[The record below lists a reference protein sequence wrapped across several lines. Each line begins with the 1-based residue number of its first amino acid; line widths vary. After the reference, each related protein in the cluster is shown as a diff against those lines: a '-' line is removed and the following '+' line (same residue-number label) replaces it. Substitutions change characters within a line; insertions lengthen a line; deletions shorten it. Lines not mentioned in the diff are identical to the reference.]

1 MERTQAKAL
10 VTILLAAYP
19 GVVVEPESVE
29 VYVTELAALDD
40 ARTASEVV
48 HATIRHSP
56 RFPPISDLLW
66 SYRQM
71 RDRPT
76 GEAIRQIEVM
86 KRDIPPPEAVD
97 AIRELGRK
105 WKSPALVEF
114 ADSLD
119 VT

>member
-29 VYVTELAALDD
+29 VYVSELAALED

-56 RFPPISDLLW
+56 RFPPISDLIW

-71 RDRPT
+71 RDRPN
-76 GEAIRQIEVM
+76 GEVIRQIEAA
-86 KRDIPPPEAVD
+86 KREAPPPEAVE
-97 AIRELGRK
+97 AMRELGRK
-105 WKSPALVEF
+105 WGSKGLVEF
-114 ADSLD
+114 ADNLD

>member
-1 MERTQAKAL
+1 M
-10 VTILLAAYP
+10 TILLAAYP

-29 VYVTELAALDD
+29 VYVTELAALED

-48 HATIRHSP
+48 HATIRQSP
-56 RFPPISDLLW
+56 RFPPISDLVW

-76 GEAIRQIEVM
+76 GETIKQLEKIRSEPPSPEALAAIR
-86 KRDIPPPEAVD
+86 D
-97 AIRELGRK
+97 LGVK
-105 WKSPALVEF
+105 WKVPRLVEF

-119 VT
+119 NT